1 MTTTHKVLIAN
12 RGEIA
17 VRIARAA
24 QELGLQ
30 TVAVVSDADTTS
42 LVAQMADQVVNIGPA
57 HPAKSYLNADAI
69 LQAARSTGATMVHP
83 GYGFL
88 SENAAFARKVT
99 QAGLIFVGPSAETIE
114 CMGNKSV
121 ARETAQRAGVP
132 TVPGSTGTVDDVE
145 MAAQVAAEVGYPV
158 MIKASAGGGGRGIRV
173 AHSEPELRHQLPLAK
188 GEARAAFGDDA
199 VYLERFIARARH
211 IEVQVLGDGKRVVHC
226 YERECS
232 LQRRRQKI
240 VEEAPS
246 PALSQIKRDA
256 LCESAVRLASAVGYS
271 GAGTLEFLY
280 DDDSGEFFFIEM
292 NTRIQVEHP
301 VSELVTGVDLVREM
315 LRIAMGEPLR
325 FKQEQIVLKGAAIEC
340 RLNAE
345 DPERN
350 FMPSPGTLSALRWPD
365 GPGVRVDTHVY
376 AGYTIPPFYDSLLA
390 KLAVWDED
398 RPAALRRMQR
408 ALAETSI
415 EGVHSTVALHQQLL
429 ADPFVKK
436 GHFHTGYLEQWMAER
451 AAAAKAQA
459 LASEPSVE
467 QAV

>member
-1 MTTTHKVLIAN
+1 MTTKHKVLIAN

-42 LVAQMADQVVNIGPA
+42 LVAQMADEVVNIGPA
-57 HPAKSYLNADAI
+57 HPSKSYLNADAI
-69 LQAARSTGATMVHP
+69 LQAARSSGATMVHP

-88 SENAAFARKVT
+88 SESAAFARQVT

-121 ARETAQRAGVP
+121 ARETALKAGVP
-132 TVPGSTGTVDDVE
+132 TVPGSTGTVADVE
-145 MAAQVAAEVGYPV
+145 VAAKVAVEVGYPV

-173 AHSEPELRHQLPLAK
+173 AYSESELRQQMPLARS
-188 GEARAAFGDDA
+188 EARAAFGDDA
-199 VYLERFIARARH
+199 VYLERFIAKARH

-240 VEEAPS
+240 FEEAPS
-246 PALSQIKRDA
+246 PALTQMKRDS
-256 LCESAVRLASAVGYS
+256 LCNSAVRLATAVGYS

-301 VSELVTGVDLVREM
+301 ISELVTGVDLVREM

-325 FKQEQIVLKGAAIEC
+325 FKQEHIVLKGVAFEC

-345 DPERN
+345 DPEHN
-350 FMPSPGTLSALRWPD
+350 FMPNPGKLSTLRWPG

-390 KLAVWDED
+390 KLIVWDED
-398 RPAALRRMQR
+398 RPAALQRMQR
-408 ALAETSI
+408 ALAETTI

-429 ADPFVKK
+429 ADPAVQR
-436 GHFHTGYLEQWMAER
+436 GQFHTGYLEHWMAER
-451 AAAAKAQA
+451 AAAKARA
-459 LASEPSVE
+459 HASKPTAGLAV
-467 QAV
+467 

>member
-1 MTTTHKVLIAN
+1 MTPAHKVLIAN

-30 TVAVVSDADTTS
+30 TVAVVSDADSNS
-42 LVAQMADQVVNIGPA
+42 LVAQMADEVVNIGAA

-69 LQAARSTGATMVHP
+69 VQAARASGATLLHP

-88 SENAAFARKVT
+88 SENAAFARRVT
-99 QAGLIFVGPSAETIE
+99 QEGLIFVGPAAETIE

-121 ARETAQRAGVP
+121 ARETARRAGVP
-132 TVPGSTGTVDDVE
+132 TVPGSTGTVSDLEV
-145 MAAQVAAEVGYPV
+145 AVAVAAEVGYPV

-173 AHSEPELRHQLPLAK
+173 ANSEAELRQQMPLAQ

-211 IEVQVLGDGKRVVHC
+211 IEVQVLGDGKNVIHC

-246 PALSQIKRDA
+246 PTLSQHTREA
-256 LCESAVRLASAVGYS
+256 LCESAVRLAAAVAYR

-280 DDDSGEFFFIEM
+280 DDESGEFFFIEM

-325 FKQEQIVLKGAAIEC
+325 YTQDQIALKGAAIEC

-350 FMPSPGTLSALRWPD
+350 FMPNPGQLKALRWPG
-365 GPGVRVDTHVY
+365 GPGVRVDSHVY

-390 KLAVWDED
+390 KLIVWDED
-398 RPAALRRMQR
+398 RACAIARMQR
-408 ALAETSI
+408 ALAETRI
-415 EGVHSTVALHQQLL
+415 EGVHSTLALHQELL
-429 ADPFVKK
+429 ADPSVRS
-436 GHFHTGYLEQWMAER
+436 GHFHTGYLEQWMVQR
-451 AAAAKAQA
+451 AAAKAQA
-459 LASEPSVE
+459 LLPDLTAH
-467 QAV
+467 

>member
-30 TVAVVSDADTTS
+30 TVAVVSDADSTS

-69 LQAARSTGATMVHP
+69 LAAARSTGATLVHP

-88 SENAAFARKVT
+88 SENAAFARQVT

-121 ARETAQRAGVP
+121 ARETARHAGVP
-132 TVPGSTGTVDDVE
+132 TVPGSAGTVDDVE
-145 MAAQVAAEVGYPV
+145 TAARVAAEVGYPV

-173 AHSEPELRHQLPLAK
+173 ACNEAELRQQLPLAQA
-188 GEARAAFGDDA
+188 EARAAFGDGA
-199 VYLERFIARARH
+199 VYLERFIAKARH
-211 IEVQVLGDGKRVVHC
+211 IEVQVLGDGQRVVHC

-246 PALSQIKRDA
+246 PALSPAKRDA

-301 VSELVTGVDLVREM
+301 VSEWVTGVDLVREM

-325 FKQEQIVLKGAAIEC
+325 LEQAQIVLKGAAIEC

-350 FMPSPGTLSALRWPD
+350 FMPNPGKLSALRWPG

-390 KLAVWDED
+390 KLTVWDED

-429 ADPFVKK
+429 ADPAVMA
-436 GHFHTGYLEQWMAER
+436 GQFHTGYLELWMADR
-451 AAAAKAQA
+451 AAAKARA
-459 LASEPSVE
+459 VASEAIAEP
-467 QAV
+467 AA

>member
-1 MTTTHKVLIAN
+1 MTRTHKVLIAN

-30 TVAVVSDADTTS
+30 TVAVVSDADTSS
-42 LVAQMADQVVNIGPA
+42 LVAQMADEVINIGPA

-69 LQAARSTGATMVHP
+69 VQAARASGATMVHP

-88 SENAAFARKVT
+88 SENAAFARRVT
-99 QAGLIFVGPSAETIE
+99 QAGLIFVGPAAETIE

-121 ARETAQRAGVP
+121 ARETARRAGVP
-132 TVPGSTGTVDDVE
+132 TVPGSTGTVSDLEV
-145 MAAQVAAEVGYPV
+145 AVAVAAEVGYPV

-173 AHSEPELRHQLPLAK
+173 AKDEAELRQVMPLAQ

-199 VYLERFIARARH
+199 VYLERFIATARH
-211 IEVQVLGDGKRVVHC
+211 IEVQVLGDGKNVIHC

-246 PALSQIKRDA
+246 PTLSQRTREA
-256 LCESAVRLASAVGYS
+256 LCESAVRLAAAVNYC

-280 DDDSGEFFFIEM
+280 DDESGEFFFIEM

-325 FKQEQIVLKGAAIEC
+325 YTQDQIILKGAAIEC

-350 FMPSPGTLSALRWPD
+350 FMPNPGKLSALRWPL
-365 GPGVRVDTHVY
+365 GPGVRVDSHVY

-390 KLAVWDED
+390 KLIVWDED
-398 RPAALRRMQR
+398 RACAIRRMQR
-408 ALAETSI
+408 ALAETCI
-415 EGVHSTVALHQQLL
+415 EGVHSTLALHQELL
-429 ADPFVKK
+429 ADPSVRS
-436 GHFHTGYLEQWMAER
+436 GHFHTGYLEQWMAQR
-451 AAAAKAQA
+451 AAAKAQA
-459 LASEPSVE
+459 LLPDQSGH
-467 QAV
+467 

>member
-1 MTTTHKVLIAN
+1 MTTMHKVLIAN

-30 TVAVVSDADTTS
+30 TVAVVSDADTAS
-42 LVAQMADQVVNIGPA
+42 LVAQMADQVVIIGPA

-88 SENAAFARKVT
+88 SENAAFARKIT

-121 ARETAQRAGVP
+121 ARETAHRAGVP

-211 IEVQVLGDGKRVVHC
+211 IEVQILGDGERVVHC

-240 VEEAPS
+240 IEEAPS
-246 PALSQIKRDA
+246 PALSQTKRDA

-325 FKQEQIVLKGAAIEC
+325 FTQEQIVLKGAAIEC

-350 FMPSPGTLSALRWPD
+350 FMPSPGKLSALRWPG

-390 KLAVWDED
+390 KLAVWDEN
-398 RPAALRRMQR
+398 RPAALKRMQR

-415 EGVHSTVALHQQLL
+415 EGVHSTVALHQLLL
-429 ADPFVKK
+429 ADPAIKK
-436 GHFHTGYLEQWMAER
+436 GHFHTGYLEQWMAQR
-451 AAAAKAQA
+451 AAAKA
-459 LASEPSVE
+459 LAPTSGLTAGLTV
-467 QAV
+467 

>member
-1 MTTTHKVLIAN
+1 MTRTHKVLIAN

-30 TVAVVSDADTTS
+30 TVAVVSDADTSS
-42 LVAQMADQVVNIGPA
+42 LVAQMADEVINIGPA

-69 LQAARSTGATMVHP
+69 VQAARASGATMVHP

-88 SENAAFARKVT
+88 SENAAFARRVT
-99 QAGLIFVGPSAETIE
+99 QAGLIFVGPAAETIE

-121 ARETAQRAGVP
+121 ARETARRAGVP
-132 TVPGSTGTVDDVE
+132 TVPGSTGTVSDLEV
-145 MAAQVAAEVGYPV
+145 AVAVAAEVGYPV

-173 AHSEPELRHQLPLAK
+173 AKDEAELRQFMPLAQ

-199 VYLERFIARARH
+199 VYLERFIATARH
-211 IEVQVLGDGKRVVHC
+211 IEVQVLGDGRNVIHC

-246 PALSQIKRDA
+246 PTLSQRTREA
-256 LCESAVRLASAVGYS
+256 LCESAVRLAAAVNYC

-280 DDDSGEFFFIEM
+280 DDESGEFFFIEM

-325 FKQEQIVLKGAAIEC
+325 YTQDQIILKGAAIEC

-350 FMPSPGTLSALRWPD
+350 FMPNPGKLSALRWPL
-365 GPGVRVDTHVY
+365 GPGVRVDSHVY

-390 KLAVWDED
+390 KLIVWDED
-398 RPAALRRMQR
+398 RACAIRRMQR
-408 ALAETSI
+408 ALAETCI
-415 EGVHSTVALHQQLL
+415 EGVHSTLALHQELL
-429 ADPFVKK
+429 ADPSVRS
-436 GHFHTGYLEQWMAER
+436 GHFHTGYLEQWMAQR
-451 AAAAKAQA
+451 AAAKAQA
-459 LASEPSVE
+459 LLPDQSGH
-467 QAV
+467 

>member
-1 MTTTHKVLIAN
+1 MIQIHKLLIAN

-17 VRIARAA
+17 VRVARAA
-24 QELGLQ
+24 QELGLH
-30 TVAVVSDADTTS
+30 TVAVVSDADTSS
-42 LVAQMADQVVNIGPA
+42 LVAQIADEVVNIGSA
-57 HPAKSYLNADAI
+57 HPGKSYLNADAI
-69 LQAARSTGATMVHP
+69 LRAASETGATMVHP

-88 SENAAFARKVT
+88 SENAAFARRVT
-99 QAGLIFVGPSAETIE
+99 QQGLIFVGPSAETIE

-121 ARETAQRAGVP
+121 ARETARRAGVP
-132 TVPGSTGTVDDVE
+132 TVPGSTGTVSDLEV
-145 MAAQVAAEVGYPV
+145 AVAVAAEVGYPV

-173 AHSEPELRHQLPLAK
+173 AKDEVELRQFMSLAQ

-199 VYLERFIARARH
+199 VYLERFIATARH
-211 IEVQVLGDGKRVVHC
+211 IEVQVLGDGKNVIHC

-246 PALSQIKRDA
+246 PTLSQHTREA
-256 LCESAVRLASAVGYS
+256 LCESAVRLAAAVNYC

-280 DDDSGEFFFIEM
+280 DDMSGEFFFIEM

-325 FKQEQIVLKGAAIEC
+325 YTQDQIVLKGAAIEC

-350 FMPSPGTLSALRWPD
+350 FMPNPGKLSALRWPG
-365 GPGVRVDTHVY
+365 GPGVRVDSHVY

-390 KLAVWDED
+390 KLIVWDED
-398 RPAALRRMQR
+398 RASAIRRMQR
-408 ALAETSI
+408 ALAETRI
-415 EGVHSTVALHQQLL
+415 EGVHSTVALHQELL
-429 ADPFVKK
+429 ADPSVRS
-436 GHFHTGYLEQWMAER
+436 GHFHTGYLEQWMARR
-451 AAAAKAQA
+451 AEAKAQA
-459 LASEPSVE
+459 LLPDLTTH
-467 QAV
+467 